1 MSKRRYHTLFKV
13 IAISLL
19 VGIFIGYA
27 GNNRDVLGFLDNY
40 LKPQVTR
47 EVNPVVFKDFKCIST
62 NKIRFLKDNE
72 VFVLLSSPVIIDKYL
87 QENSYKILTSDGII
101 GYIWDNSEDSLI
113 FTEMNK

>member
-1 MSKRRYHTLFKV
+1 M
-13 IAISLL
+13 
-19 VGIFIGYA
+19 
-27 GNNRDVLGFLDNY
+27 NQ
-40 LKPQVTR
+40 KPQIGKLYTAVKILDKTR
-47 EVNPVVFKDFKCIST
+47 EANTVVFKDVKCLST

-72 VFVLLSSPVIIDKYL
+72 VFVLLSSPVIINKFLKFL

>member
-1 MSKRRYHTLFKV
+1 M
-13 IAISLL
+13 
-19 VGIFIGYA
+19 
-27 GNNRDVLGFLDNY
+27 NQ
-40 LKPQVTR
+40 KPQIGKLYTAVKILDKTR
-47 EVNPVVFKDFKCIST
+47 EANPVVFKDFKCLST

-72 VFVLLSSPVIIDKYL
+72 VFVLLSSPVIINKFLKFL